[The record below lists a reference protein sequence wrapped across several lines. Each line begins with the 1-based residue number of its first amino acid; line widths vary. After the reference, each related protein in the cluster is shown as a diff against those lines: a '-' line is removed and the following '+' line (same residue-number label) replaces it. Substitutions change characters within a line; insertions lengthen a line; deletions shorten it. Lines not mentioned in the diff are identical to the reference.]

1 MPNRLGGDCVRF
13 YRFKLSTQ
21 VNIIAISLILLLSVI
36 MTTLVYFQLQSG
48 IKKGATL
55 KAQSDLATGFRI
67 IEQKFPGE
75 WNVRDGM
82 LYKGDMLI
90 DQNTDL
96 KEIEKLTGG
105 DLYAIFINN
114 TRINSNLKGDG
125 NYIGSKVDP
134 KIDEIVLKQGK
145 TYSGEAKVVG
155 VPYQAAYMPIKD
167 KSGKVIGIWG
177 VATSREFIDV
187 IVNSTLATHVIVLIV
202 MLFITV
208 MAFVYYTNKLRTRL
222 RVVTDAMEEAGK
234 GNFTKT
240 LVTDSEDEIGNLTE
254 SYNAMKTNLA
264 DIIGQVR
271 YASEQVAASSEELM
285 ASAYQTTDA
294 INQATHS
301 LNQVASGAETMVNGA
316 KESARAMEEL
326 ALGVQ
331 RIAESSSIVSEESTQ
346 AANESERG
354 NETVQKAVSQ
364 MNSIELSVNDSAALA
379 KQLGE
384 RSQTIGKIAEL
395 ITSISSQI
403 NLLALNAAIEAAR
416 AGEHGRGFAVVATEV
431 RKLAEQSADAAKQI
445 DELIKGIQGDSQQSV
460 YAMDRVIREVQSGKE
475 LVNDAGKTFQMILHA
490 IQHVA
495 YKIQEV
501 SAITEEI
508 SASSEEIAASVDE
521 TARISEES
529 SRNTQNIAASS
540 EEQLA
545 SMDNISLSADSL
557 SKMAQEL
564 EQLIFKF
571 KI

>member
-1 MPNRLGGDCVRF
+1 
-13 YRFKLSTQ
+13 
-21 VNIIAISLILLLSVI
+21 
-36 MTTLVYFQLQSG
+36 MTTLVFFQMENG
-48 IKKGATL
+48 IKKGATQ
-55 KAQSDLATGFRI
+55 KAKSDLAMGYRI
-67 IEQKFPGE
+67 IDQKFPGE
-75 WNVRDGM
+75 WSLRDGM
-82 LYKGDMLI
+82 LYKGNLNINEQQI
-90 DQNTDL
+90 DL
-96 KEIEKLTGG
+96 SEIETLTGG
-105 DLYAIFINN
+105 DLYAIFLNT
-114 TRINSNLKGDG
+114 TRIVSNLKVEG
-125 NYIGSKVDP
+125 NYIGTKIDP
-134 KIDEIVLKQGK
+134 KIDTEVLKHGK
-145 TYSGEAKVVG
+145 TYSGESMVVG

-167 KSGKVIGIWG
+167 SSGKVIGVWG
-177 VATSREFIDV
+177 VATSKVFIDD
-187 IVNSTLATHVIVLIV
+187 IVNSTLATHVIILVI
-202 MLFITV
+202 MIFITA
-208 MAFVYYTNKLRTRL
+208 MAFMFYTRKIKSRL
-222 RVVTDAMEEAGK
+222 QVVTDAMEEAGK

-240 LVTDSEDEIGNLTE
+240 LVTDSEDEIGNLAQ
-254 SYNAMKTNLA
+254 SYNAMKSNLA

-285 ASAYQTTDA
+285 ASSYQTTDA

-326 ALGVQ
+326 AVGVQ

-379 KQLGE
+379 RQLGE

-395 ITSISSQI
+395 ITSIASQI

-416 AGEHGRGFAVVATEV
+416 AGENGRGFAVVATEV
-431 RKLAEQSADAAKQI
+431 RKLAEQSADSAKQI
-445 DELIKGIQGDSQQSV
+445 DDLIKGIQGDSQKSV
-460 YAMDRVIREVQSGKE
+460 FAMDRVIREVQSGKE
-475 LVNDAGKTFQMILHA
+475 LVNDAGNTFQMILHA

-529 SRNTQNIAASS
+529 SKNTQNIAASS

-564 EQLIFKF
+564 EHLIFKF

>member
-1 MPNRLGGDCVRF
+1 
-13 YRFKLSTQ
+13 
-21 VNIIAISLILLLSVI
+21 
-36 MTTLVYFQLQSG
+36 
-48 IKKGATL
+48 
-55 KAQSDLATGFRI
+55 
-67 IEQKFPGE
+67 
-75 WNVRDGM
+75 
-82 LYKGDMLI
+82 
-90 DQNTDL
+90 
-96 KEIEKLTGG
+96 
-105 DLYAIFINN
+105 
-114 TRINSNLKGDG
+114 
-125 NYIGSKVDP
+125 
-134 KIDEIVLKQGK
+134 
-145 TYSGEAKVVG
+145 
-155 VPYQAAYMPIKD
+155 
-167 KSGKVIGIWG
+167 
-177 VATSREFIDV
+177 
-187 IVNSTLATHVIVLIV
+187 
-202 MLFITV
+202 
-208 MAFVYYTNKLRTRL
+208 
-222 RVVTDAMEEAGK
+222 
-234 GNFTKT
+234 
-240 LVTDSEDEIGNLTE
+240 
-254 SYNAMKTNLA
+254 
-264 DIIGQVR
+264 
-271 YASEQVAASSEELM
+271 
-285 ASAYQTTDA
+285 
-294 INQATHS
+294 
-301 LNQVASGAETMVNGA
+301 
-316 KESARAMEEL
+316 
-326 ALGVQ
+326 
-331 RIAESSSIVSEESTQ
+331 
-346 AANESERG
+346 
-354 NETVQKAVSQ
+354 

>member
-1 MPNRLGGDCVRF
+1 
-13 YRFKLSTQ
+13 
-21 VNIIAISLILLLSVI
+21 
-36 MTTLVYFQLQSG
+36 MTTLVYFQMQSG

-55 KAQSDLATGFRI
+55 KAKSDLAMGFRLI
-67 IEQKFPGE
+67 DQKFPGE
-75 WNVRDGM
+75 WRIQDGV
-82 LYKGDMLI
+82 LYKGNVQI
-90 DQNTDL
+90 NEYTDL
-96 KEIEKLTGG
+96 KEIEELTGG
-105 DLYAIFINN
+105 NLYAIFINN

-134 KIDEIVLKQGK
+134 KIDTEVLKQGK
-145 TYSGEAKVVG
+145 TYSGESNVVG
-155 VPYQAAYMPIKD
+155 VPYQSAYMPIKD
-167 KSGKVIGIWG
+167 SSGNVIGIWG
-177 VATSREFIDV
+177 TATSKKFIDDT
-187 IVNSTLATHVIVLIV
+187 VNSTVASHIIILVIMII
-202 MLFITV
+202 ITV
-208 MAFVYYTNKLRTRL
+208 MAFMFYTGKIRNRL
-222 RVVTDAMEEAGK
+222 QVITDAMVEAGK

-240 LVTDSEDEIGNLTE
+240 LVTDSEDEIGELTQ
-254 SYNAMKTNLA
+254 SYNAMKSNLA

-326 ALGVQ
+326 AVGVQ

-354 NETVQKAVSQ
+354 NETVQNAVNQ
-364 MNSIELSVNDSAALA
+364 MDSIELSVNDSAVLA
-379 KQLGE
+379 RQLGE

-395 ITSISSQI
+395 ITSIASQI

-431 RKLAEQSADAAKQI
+431 RKLAEQSAESAKQI
-445 DELIKGIQGDSQQSV
+445 DELIKGIQGDSQKSV
-460 YAMDRVIREVQSGKE
+460 YAMDRVIREVQSGKG
-475 LVNDAGKTFQMILHA
+475 LVNDAGNTFQMILHA